1 MKIKIIR
8 NKSNFLYKKEFC
20 QLIEPIIE
28 RERTDN
34 LYVCVRIWKRLI
46 KVGNGYLKGYF
57 AKPEF
62 PKLFDI
68 PLRELYKVFNY
79 MDIDS
84 FSWSDEDIGII
95 NLFVTESTT
104 YREIFRLFA
113 HEFYHWKKRD
123 KTYTNKQKREYYA
136 EKYADK
142 MVQERYEFWM
152 WGDGIKVKNFE
163 SFFNSFFAQRT

>member
-1 MKIKIIR
+1 MKIKIFR

-28 RERTDN
+28 EERTDN

-46 KVGNGYLKGYF
+46 KVDGGYIEGGFVGTKQLMKF
-57 AKPEF
+57 RDSPIRE
-62 PKLFDI
+62 LI
-68 PLRELYKVFNY
+68 RELYKAWDY
-79 MDIDS
+79 
-84 FSWSDEDIGII
+84 DEDIGII

-113 HEFYHWKKRD
+113 HEFYHWKKRN
-123 KTYTNKQKREYYA
+123 KTYTSKQKREYYA
-136 EKYADK
+136 ERYAER

-152 WGDGIKVKNFE
+152 WGDGIKVKSFE